1 MNHQTNP
8 FQFFSDP
15 MLQLTKLDAEVA
27 SQKIIPTYQAPFVQA
42 IFNPKNFEELI
53 TVQMCQYPKHDNL
66 EH

>member
-1 MNHQTNP
+1 
-8 FQFFSDP
+8 
-15 MLQLTKLDAEVA
+15 MLQLTKLDSEVA
-27 SQKIIPTYQAPFVQA
+27 SQKIIPTFQAPYVQA